1 MSEYGVKIKNIE
13 AATLYEY
20 NLGVR
25 QRYLSTQAMMTNSLL
40 LKFLKQNGLR
50 VSRNGASKDV
60 ICLTFNMGAK
70 SKDEHI
76 KNLTAALERTND
88 ASKKEYLQNSIQ
100 RLEELEL
107 DFAGE
112 TKEDIRRKYYNNGVD
127 IPYYILNKDTDEY
140 QVDEVVHY
148 KMFYR
153 STGKAKQGSCMFIN
167 EKLYDKAIDFIR
179 MGIKLPEENA
189 PIVEM
194 SAYSSLIGST
204 MVGEVIIPPED
215 ILILKD
221 VKSDYT
227 TKVISIETNNMNH
240 CIAKMIENYT
250 NSYDMFDGQALIDS
264 SIFPKWGN
272 GYILLRQHFCK
283 MASFN
288 TDIQGFFR
296 DYFGDRYET
305 ATVTDMFGNAHL
317 AKDIKLITTNNAIKW
332 AKFGI
337 SYEYWCQKVHECGN
351 SFGIVK
357 TAHESKL
364 GDFQRMS
371 YQMINSLD
379 INIMPQVM
387 RKSVNYIKKLK
398 TDDAVYM
405 DYLKRTSNF
414 ANDHE
419 VMIALYKQNPKII
432 QSDYFKSRRNNIV
445 DTYLRDVKGG
455 HIIQNG
461 DNLTLVGSPYA
472 MLLHAVGEDIEKDTM
487 FSHEDD
493 TIQCYTE
500 RFNDGEYLAGF
511 RSPYNSKSNCCYLH
525 NVINKDVTK
534 YFHFGKLIMAVNTL
548 HTDYE
553 DRGNGLDFDSDS
565 QYVTNQPEI
574 VECARK
580 YYLNNPTIVNNI
592 PKSANKYSSSMDD
605 FARVDNNLARSQ
617 RGIGES
623 TNIAQI
629 AQSYGYTYDDKDY
642 EMYNALLATI
652 CQCCI
657 DNAKRTFSIDIPSE
671 IRRIKQELEI
681 KEKGLPIFWK
691 VIKRDGV
698 DYTDKINEEIKC
710 PMNKLFNLNIPRR
723 NNNTKTI
730 PLKEFFKNI
739 PRTGDYNTNIK
750 VEEIIREFELEGA
763 EFMFS
768 DEEDTT
774 ENYLLLRSDFDDL
787 IKALEKVKL
796 SKNYL
801 SLCSWL
807 INRAFGLSPKTKNLY
822 AEIFRNRQVLLKTLY
837 TSSPNN
843 VLEIFSKEPVEE

>member
-1 MSEYGVKIKNIE
+1 MSDYGVKIKNIE
-13 AATLYEY
+13 ASTLYEY
-20 NLGVR
+20 NLGIR
-25 QRYLSTQAMMTNSLL
+25 QRYLSTKAMMTNSLL
-40 LKFLKQNGLR
+40 LDFLKENGLR
-50 VSRNGASKDV
+50 VSKMGSTRDV

-70 SKDEHI
+70 PLGVHI
-76 KNLTAALERTND
+76 DNLSEALTKTND
-88 ASKKEYLQNSIQ
+88 PNKIDYLESNITRLKESGIEFNGKY
-100 RLEELEL
+100 
-107 DFAGE
+107 
-112 TKEDIRRKYYNNGVD
+112 KEDIRQEYYENGVD
-127 IPYYILNKDTDEY
+127 IPYYVLNKDTGNYQIDEII
-140 QVDEVVHY
+140 HY

-179 MGIKLPEENA
+179 MGIKLPKENA
-189 PIVEM
+189 PIVEIG
-194 SAYSSLIGST
+194 AYSSLIGSS
-204 MVGEVIIPPED
+204 MVGKVKIDPKD
-215 ILILKD
+215 ILILND
-221 VKSDYT
+221 VKSSYT
-227 TKVISIETNNMNH
+227 TKVISVETDTFNH
-240 CIAKMIENYT
+240 CIAKVLDNYT
-250 NSYDMFDGQALIDS
+250 SHYDMFDGQALIDT

-288 TDIQGFFR
+288 TDIQGFFK
-296 DYFGDRYET
+296 DYFGDKYET
-305 ATVTDMFGNAHL
+305 ATVTDMFGNKHY
-317 AKDIKLITTNNAIKW
+317 AKDIKLITTNNAMKYLKW
-332 AKFGI
+332 KNI
-337 SYEYWCQKVHECGN
+337 SYDYWCKKVNECGN
-351 SFGIVK
+351 YFGIVK

-379 INIMPQVM
+379 MSVMPKVVE
-387 RKSVNYIKKLK
+387 KSIDYIKKLK
-398 TDDAVYM
+398 ADDEVYI

-419 VMIALYKQNPKII
+419 VMIALYNNNPKII

-445 DTYLRDVKGG
+445 DVYLRDVKSG

-472 MLLHAVGEDIEKDTM
+472 MLLHSVGENVEKDIM
-487 FSHEDD
+487 FSHEDNV
-493 TIQCYTE
+493 IQCYTE
-500 RFNDGEYLAGF
+500 RFEDGEYLAGF
-511 RSPYNSKSNCCYLH
+511 RSPYNCKSNCCYLH
-525 NVINKDVTK
+525 NVKNREATK
-534 YFHFGKLIMAVNTL
+534 YFHFGNLIMAVNTL

-580 YYLNNPTIVNNI
+580 YYLDNPTIVNNI
-592 PKSANKYSSSMDD
+592 PKSKNKYSSSMAD

-657 DNAKRTFSIDIPSE
+657 DNAKRTFAIDIPSE

-681 KEKGLPIFWK
+681 KEKGLPVFWK
-691 VIKRDGV
+691 AIKRDGI
-698 DYTDKINEEIKC
+698 DYSNKINDNIKC
-710 PMNKLFNLNIPRR
+710 PMNEIYKLKVPRVDK
-723 NNNTKTI
+723 NTKTI
-730 PLKEFFKNI
+730 PLSAFFKKI
-739 PRTGDYNTNIK
+739 TGVRTCHTNLK
-750 VEEIIREFELEGA
+750 VEELIKQYGINVLETVGSND
-763 EFMFS
+763 S
-768 DEEDTT
+768 DDW
-774 ENYLLLRSDFDDL
+774 LLLRSDFDNL
-787 IKALEKVKL
+787 IHDLEKVKI
-796 SKNYL
+796 SKSYL

-807 INRAFGLSPKTKNLY
+807 IDRAFEITQQPTKPNKTVYKNKQALLRVLY
-822 AEIFRNRQVLLKTLY
+822 E
-837 TSSPNN
+837 SSPNN
-843 VLEIFSKEPVEE
+843 ILEIFSKEPMDE